1 MHLQRLVINMQNFVF
16 GEAIERA
23 LQAEGSF
30 HVTTVEKPADVVKE
44 CRLTAATALL
54 MEVTG
59 YTPWLLKER
68 LLIRDQVKAED
79 PSIKIVLL
87 VDENS
92 EKETAEKVKQAKR
105 DGLIDQFIYGST
117 SASFLAALMDTL

>member
-1 MHLQRLVINMQNFVF
+1 MQRLVINMQNFVF

-30 HVTTVEKPADVVKE
+30 IVTTVEKPADVAKE

-59 YTPWLLKER
+59 YTLAIKRAAYNPR
-68 LLIRDQVKAED
+68 SVKGRPD
-79 PSIKIVLL
+79 IKIVL
-87 VDENS
+87 S
-92 EKETAEKVKQAKR
+92 RRKFRKIRQ
-105 DGLIDQFIYGST
+105 GG
-117 SASFLAALMDTL
+117 